1 MILAFVPTYIP
12 FDPGSSVS
20 TMLDNGGI
28 PDWLIGTHFE
38 DAQNRLDRYVG
49 NILAYT
55 GNRFMKCYMDWGGIL
70 HEYTMVEVTLTHLNK
85 PETRYV
91 PISIKRYKNEHATL
105 LYAAAINRIGHMVG
119 LAQNTPIVTFSD
131 LIAGMTEGLDLTAL
145 CDQMIDD
152 PAELV
157 TANAPLVM
165 MGHRSDIHH
174 TMTPDIPKTMSD
186 VMTEI
191 GMYCLTYKQSA
202 LQCLYTIYG
211 EHILAVPN
219 LYLEDPFTDPI
230 TRLAIGSVP
239 FLSERFLNSMM
250 HRSMQTLHTDLA
262 NDQFRNLEQRGRE
275 VHIDYLDRTTVLYEV
290 LQIDSLV
297 ESLFMEHATDII
309 GYTGRGV
316 ETAVE
321 ARNFITNQASES
333 YHVTS
338 WFEQIRQTVIEHPVT
353 KHFQIKMVSIQKT
366 YLDGL
371 FIIVE
376 YDRDNLIEYW
386 YMNLA
391 LYHLISPAIIR
402 TDFRDAVQPI

>member
-1 MILAFVPTYIP
+1 MILAFVPTYVP
-12 FDPGSSVS
+12 LNPGSSVS

-28 PDWLIGTHFE
+28 PDWLLGTPFQN
-38 DAQNRLDRYVG
+38 AQERLDRYVG
-49 NILAYT
+49 NIISYA
-55 GNRFMKCYMDWGGIL
+55 GNRLMKCYMDWDGIL

-105 LYAAAINRIGHMVG
+105 LYAAAISRIGHMVG
-119 LAQNTPIVTFSD
+119 LVQNTPIVTFSD

-157 TANAPLVM
+157 SANAPLVM

-174 TMTPDIPKTMSD
+174 TMTPDIPKTMTD
-186 VMTEI
+186 VLTEI
-191 GMYCLTYKQSA
+191 GLYCLTFKQSA

-211 EHILAVPN
+211 ENILAVPN

-239 FLSERFLNSMM
+239 FLSERFLTSMT
-250 HRSMQTLHTDLA
+250 HQSMQLLHVDLA
-262 NDQFRNLEQRGRE
+262 NDQFRNLQQKSSE
-275 VHIDYLDRTTVLYEV
+275 VPVAYLDRTVVLYDI

-309 GYTGRGV
+309 GYTGKGV

-321 ARNFITNQASES
+321 ATNFITNQPSES

-338 WFEQIRQTVIEHPVT
+338 WLEQIRQTVIEHPVT
-353 KHFQIKMVSIQKT
+353 KRIQIKMISIQKT

-391 LYHLISPAIIR
+391 LYHLITPSIIR
-402 TDFRDAVQPI
+402 ADFRDAVQPI